1 MKAFVIPS
9 HPKLT
14 WCGILATREH
24 ATAVE
29 VELKKRV
36 DSNPRQV
43 RRMVIAFK
51 NLAGELH
58 YD

>member
-1 MKAFVIPS
+1 VKAFVILS

-14 WCGILATREH
+14 RCGILATREH

-29 VELKKRV
+29 VELKKLV

-51 NLAGELH
+51 DLVGELH